1 MMAQIKQM
9 QAKVDIE
16 LEDERAKLK
25 MLQAQMDV
33 NAAAARV
40 RVYSQMEGNI
50 DAEYD
55 SFCGQNGASY
65 NCK

>member
-9 QAKVDIE
+9 QANVDIE
-16 LEDERAKLK
+16 LEEERA
-25 MLQAQMDV
+25 QIDV

>member
-16 LEDERAKLK
+16 LEGER
-25 MLQAQMDV
+25 AQMDV

>member
-9 QAKVDIE
+9 QANVDVE
-16 LEDERAKLK
+16 LEEEWAKLK

-33 NAAAARV
+33 NATRV
-40 RVYSQMEGNI
+40 RVYNPMEGNI

-55 SFCGQNGASY
+55 SFCGQNGASF